1 MMYSQKVMEHFKH
14 PHNLK
19 EIKNPDG
26 IGKIGNP
33 VCLIPSTKIH
43 INNNLKEIEKIDLND
58 KVLNH
63 DGKYSKVTKIYKRNY
78 SGKIIEIKNKLGK
91 TILTPEHEVLSVKV
105 PKTDHFARFKNKK
118 KLKVYWYHAEELE
131 KGDLIVYPILK
142 EEKDLEFIEFPQL
155 KKKFDF
161 RSKNIPKK
169 IKVNEDFLRLAG
181 YYLAEGSLKDKVTK
195 TYLSF
200 TFNIN
205 EEDLAQDVV
214 DIAKRLF
221 GINPFKKIKKERNT
235 LVVTINNV
243 FIVRLFKLLFGAGAD
258 NKKIPDWMMLLP
270 IEKQKSLIYGLWKG
284 DGYFNEKKRA
294 GYSTISYVLCQQ
306 LKILLLRQKIV
317 PSIYTEEEKITKG
330 VKHKKAYRI
339 HIGDRNSLERLAEV
353 LSLKLK
359 IDKPVSIDSWF
370 DNNYLFVPITNI
382 NKIGYSGLVHNLE
395 VENSMSYTTES
406 LAVHNC
412 GDLMWV
418 YIKVG
423 KNKEGKEYIK
433 DIGVKTFGC
442 VAAIAT
448 SSMIT
453 ELANGKTLEE
463 AKKITRDD
471 IKDALDGLPPIKV
484 HCSNL
489 SADGLHKAIEDYESK
504 KKVQK

>member
-1 MMYSQKVMEHFKH
+1 MYSQKVMEHFKN
-14 PHNLK
+14 PHNLR

-26 IGKIGNP
+26 IGKVGNP

-43 INNNLKEIEKIDLND
+43 INNNLKEIEKINLND
-58 KVLNH
+58 KVLSHN
-63 DGKYSKVTKIYKRNY
+63 GRYNEVIKKYKRKYSGN
-78 SGKIIEIKNKLGK
+78 IIEIKNKLGK
-91 TILTPEHEVLSVKV
+91 TLLTPEHEVLSVRV
-105 PKTDHFARFKNKK
+105 PKTWWFSLHRNKK
-118 KLKVYWYHAEELE
+118 KLPIIWHHADELE
-131 KGDLIVYPILK
+131 RKDLIVYPILK
-142 EEKDLEFIEFPQL
+142 EEKDVRFIEFPHA

-161 RSKNIPKK
+161 RSREIPKK
-169 IKVNEDFLRLAG
+169 IKINKDFLRLAG

-205 EEDLAQDVV
+205 EENLAQDVI
-214 DIAKRLF
+214 DIAKKLF
-221 GINPFKKIKKERNT
+221 SINAYKKIKKERNT

-243 FIVRLFKLLFGAGAD
+243 FIVRLFKSLFGSGAD
-258 NKKIPDWMMLLP
+258 KKKIPNWMMLLP
-270 IEKQKSLIYGLWKG
+270 IEKQKSLIYGLWEG
-284 DGYFNEKKRA
+284 DGYFNMKKRA
-294 GYSTISYVLCQQ
+294 GYSTISYTLCQQ
-306 LKILLLRQKIV
+306 IKMLLLRQGII
-317 PSIYTEEEKITKG
+317 PSVYTEEEKITKG

-339 HIGDRNSLERLAEV
+339 HVGDRDSLKRLAKI
-353 LSLKLK
+353 LNLKLE

-370 DNNYLFVPITNI
+370 DNNYLFVPITDV
-382 NKIGYSGLVHNLE
+382 NKKGYSGFVHNLE

-423 KNKEGKEYIK
+423 KNKEGKEYIE

-453 ELANGKTLEE
+453 ELAKGKTLEE

-489 SADGLHKAIEDYESK
+489 SADGLRKAIEDYESK
-504 KKVQK
+504 KKAQK